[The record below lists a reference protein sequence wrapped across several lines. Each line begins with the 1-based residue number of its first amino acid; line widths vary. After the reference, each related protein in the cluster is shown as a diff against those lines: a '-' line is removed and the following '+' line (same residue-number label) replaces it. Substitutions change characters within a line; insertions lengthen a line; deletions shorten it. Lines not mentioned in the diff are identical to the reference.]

1 MKVYVLLMVV
11 AGALTVLLTPLVR
24 WACLRWGIVPKLRSR
39 DIQSTPI
46 PRLGGIA
53 ITIALVIT
61 MLISARIPY
70 MAPLFETNAAWAVV
84 VGALAMCIL
93 GVVDDVVEL
102 DWLTK
107 LSGQILIAGSMAF
120 NGVQLVSFPIFG
132 VTIGSS
138 RLSLMLTV
146 FLIVGIMNAVNFI
159 DGLDGLAAGVVGI
172 GAAAFF
178 VYSYVLTRIMGAASY
193 ATTASL
199 AVITLVG
206 VCLGFLW
213 FNFHPSSIM
222 MGGGSETMGLVL
234 AAAGIIVTGQVD
246 PSVLGGQQLL
256 VSFLPLLLP
265 ISVICVPIG
274 DLVVTTIRRML
285 RGKSPFH
292 ADRSHFHDRLLA
304 RGHSH
309 RGVVAILWMWTA
321 LVAFPPVAILV
332 HDWKRVALCALPAL
346 ALGIWLTASEFPA
359 FTRARRS
366 ARQDQI
372 AATSLETSKEN
383 ASVILCRRMR
393 RIFI

>member
-132 VTIGSS
+132 VTISSS

-346 ALGIWLTASEFPA
+346 ALGVWLTASEFPA
-359 FTRARRS
+359 FTRARRR
-366 ARQDQI
+366 ARQDHI
-372 AATSLETSKEN
+372 EATTPETPKEN
-383 ASVILCRRMR
+383 A
-393 RIFI
+393 

>member
-120 NGVQLVSFPIFG
+120 NGMQLVSFPIFG

-332 HDWKRVALCALPAL
+332 HDWKRVALYALPAL
-346 ALGIWLTASEFPA
+346 ALGVWLTASEFPA
-359 FTRARRS
+359 FTRARRR
-366 ARQDQI
+366 ARQDRVE
-372 AATSLETSKEN
+372 ATTPESPKEN
-383 ASVILCRRMR
+383 A
-393 RIFI
+393 

>member
-1 MKVYVLLMVV
+1 MKVYALLMVV

-70 MAPLFETNAAWAVV
+70 MSPLFETNAAWAVV

-346 ALGIWLTASEFPA
+346 ALGVWLTASEFPA
-359 FTRARRS
+359 FTRARRR
-366 ARQDQI
+366 ARQDHI
-372 AATSLETSKEN
+372 EATTPETPKEN
-383 ASVILCRRMR
+383 A
-393 RIFI
+393 

>member
-11 AGALTVLLTPLVR
+11 AAALTVLLTPLVR

-70 MAPLFETNAAWAVV
+70 MSPLFETNAAWAVV

-346 ALGIWLTASEFPA
+346 ALGVWLTASEFPA
-359 FTRARRS
+359 FTRARRR
-366 ARQDQI
+366 ARQDHVV
-372 AATSLETSKEN
+372 ATTPENSKEN
-383 ASVILCRRMR
+383 A
-393 RIFI
+393 

>member
-53 ITIALVIT
+53 ITIALVST

-346 ALGIWLTASEFPA
+346 VLGVWLTASEFPA
-359 FTRARRS
+359 FSRARRR

-372 AATSLETSKEN
+372 AAKSLESSKEN
-383 ASVILCRRMR
+383 A
-393 RIFI
+393 

>member
-11 AGALTVLLTPLVR
+11 AAALTVLLTPLVR

-53 ITIALVIT
+53 ITIALVMT

-70 MAPLFETNAAWAVV
+70 MSPLFETNAAWAVV

-346 ALGIWLTASEFPA
+346 ALGVWLTASEFPA
-359 FTRARRS
+359 FTRTRRR
-366 ARQDQI
+366 ARQDHVE
-372 AATSLETSKEN
+372 ATTPENSKEN
-383 ASVILCRRMR
+383 A
-393 RIFI
+393 

>member
-11 AGALTVLLTPLVR
+11 AAALTVLLTPLVR

-70 MAPLFETNAAWAVV
+70 MSPLFETNAAWAVV

-359 FTRARRS
+359 FTRARRR
-366 ARQDQI
+366 AHHDHIEAI
-372 AATSLETSKEN
+372 APESPKEN
-383 ASVILCRRMR
+383 A
-393 RIFI
+393 

>member
-70 MAPLFETNAAWAVV
+70 MSPLFETNAAWAVV

-383 ASVILCRRMR
+383 A
-393 RIFI
+393 

>member
-346 ALGIWLTASEFPA
+346 ALGVWLTASEFPA
-359 FTRARRS
+359 FPRARRR
-366 ARQDQI
+366 ARQDRVE
-372 AATSLETSKEN
+372 ATTPESPKEN
-383 ASVILCRRMR
+383 A
-393 RIFI
+393 

>member
-46 PRLGGIA
+46 SRLGGIA

-332 HDWKRVALCALPAL
+332 HDWKRVVLCALPAL
-346 ALGIWLTASEFPA
+346 ALGVWLTASEFPA
-359 FTRARRS
+359 FTRARRRS
-366 ARQDQI
+366 RQDHVV
-372 AATSLETSKEN
+372 TTPENSKEN
-383 ASVILCRRMR
+383 T
-393 RIFI
+393 

>member
-70 MAPLFETNAAWAVV
+70 MSPLFETNAAWAVV

-159 DGLDGLAAGVVGI
+159 DGLHGLAAGVVGI

-346 ALGIWLTASEFPA
+346 ALGVWLTASEFPA
-359 FTRARRS
+359 FTRARRR
-366 ARQDQI
+366 ARQDHI
-372 AATSLETSKEN
+372 EATTPETPKEN
-383 ASVILCRRMR
+383 A
-393 RIFI
+393 

>member
-70 MAPLFETNAAWAVV
+70 MSPLFETNAAWAVV

-159 DGLDGLAAGVVGI
+159 DGLDGLAAGGVGI

-346 ALGIWLTASEFPA
+346 ALGVWLTASEFPA
-359 FTRARRS
+359 FTRARRR
-366 ARQDQI
+366 ARQDHI
-372 AATSLETSKEN
+372 EATTPETPKEN
-383 ASVILCRRMR
+383 A
-393 RIFI
+393 

>member
-11 AGALTVLLTPLVR
+11 AAALTVLLTPLVR

-70 MAPLFETNAAWAVV
+70 MSPLFETNAAWAVV

-93 GVVDDVVEL
+93 GVIDDVVEL

-359 FTRARRS
+359 FTRARRR
-366 ARQDQI
+366 AHHDHI
-372 AATSLETSKEN
+372 EATAPESPKEN
-383 ASVILCRRMR
+383 A
-393 RIFI
+393 

>member
-70 MAPLFETNAAWAVV
+70 MAPLFEANAAWAVV

-346 ALGIWLTASEFPA
+346 VLGVWLTASEFPA
-359 FTRARRS
+359 FSRARRR

-372 AATSLETSKEN
+372 AAKSLESSKEN
-383 ASVILCRRMR
+383 A
-393 RIFI
+393 

>member
-11 AGALTVLLTPLVR
+11 AAALTVLLTPLVR

-70 MAPLFETNAAWAVV
+70 MSPLFETNAAWAVV

-372 AATSLETSKEN
+372 AATSLESSKEN
-383 ASVILCRRMR
+383 A
-393 RIFI
+393 

>member
-1 MKVYVLLMVV
+1 VKVYVLLMVV

-70 MAPLFETNAAWAVV
+70 MSPLFETNAAWAVV

-346 ALGIWLTASEFPA
+346 ALGVWLTASEFPA

-366 ARQDQI
+366 ARQDHVE
-372 AATSLETSKEN
+372 ATAPESPKEN
-383 ASVILCRRMR
+383 A
-393 RIFI
+393 

>member
-332 HDWKRVALCALPAL
+332 HDWKRVVLWALPAL
-346 ALGIWLTASEFPA
+346 ALGVWLTASEFPA
-359 FTRARRS
+359 FTRARRR
-366 ARQDQI
+366 ARQDHVV
-372 AATSLETSKEN
+372 TTPENSKEN
-383 ASVILCRRMR
+383 A
-393 RIFI
+393 

>member
-11 AGALTVLLTPLVR
+11 AAALTVLLTPLVR

-70 MAPLFETNAAWAVV
+70 MSPLFETNAAWAVV

-346 ALGIWLTASEFPA
+346 ALGVWLTASEFPA
-359 FTRARRS
+359 FTRARRR
-366 ARQDQI
+366 ARQDHLE
-372 AATSLETSKEN
+372 ATAPENSKEN
-383 ASVILCRRMR
+383 A
-393 RIFI
+393 

>member
-346 ALGIWLTASEFPA
+346 VLGIWLTASEFPA
-359 FTRARRS
+359 FTRARRR
-366 ARQDQI
+366 ARQDHI
-372 AATSLETSKEN
+372 EATTPETPKEN
-383 ASVILCRRMR
+383 A
-393 RIFI
+393 

>member
-206 VCLGFLW
+206 VCLGFLL

-332 HDWKRVALCALPAL
+332 HDWKRVALYALPAL
-346 ALGIWLTASEFPA
+346 ALGVWLTASEFPA
-359 FTRARRS
+359 FTRARRR
-366 ARQDQI
+366 ARQDRVE
-372 AATSLETSKEN
+372 ATTPESPKEN
-383 ASVILCRRMR
+383 A
-393 RIFI
+393 

>member
-70 MAPLFETNAAWAVV
+70 MSPLFETNAAWAVV

-359 FTRARRS
+359 FTRARRR
-366 ARQDQI
+366 AHHDHIEAI
-372 AATSLETSKEN
+372 APESPKEN
-383 ASVILCRRMR
+383 A
-393 RIFI
+393 

>member
-321 LVAFPPVAILV
+321 LVAFPQVAILV

-346 ALGIWLTASEFPA
+346 ALGVWLTASEFPA
-359 FTRARRS
+359 FTRARRR

-372 AATSLETSKEN
+372 AATSLESSKEN
-383 ASVILCRRMR
+383 A
-393 RIFI
+393 

>member
-11 AGALTVLLTPLVR
+11 AAALTVLLTPLVR

-70 MAPLFETNAAWAVV
+70 MSPLFETNAAWAVV

-346 ALGIWLTASEFPA
+346 ALGVWLTASEFPA
-359 FTRARRS
+359 FTRARRR
-366 ARQDQI
+366 AREDRVE
-372 AATSLETSKEN
+372 ATTPEHSKEN
-383 ASVILCRRMR
+383 A
-393 RIFI
+393 

>member
-11 AGALTVLLTPLVR
+11 AVALTVLLTPLVR

-70 MAPLFETNAAWAVV
+70 MSPLFETNAAWAVV

-159 DGLDGLAAGVVGI
+159 DGLDGLAAGIVGI

-346 ALGIWLTASEFPA
+346 ALGVWLTASEFPA
-359 FTRARRS
+359 FTRARRC
-366 ARQDQI
+366 ARQDRVE
-372 AATSLETSKEN
+372 ATAPENSKEN
-383 ASVILCRRMR
+383 A
-393 RIFI
+393 

>member
-346 ALGIWLTASEFPA
+346 VLGVWLTASEFPA
-359 FTRARRS
+359 FTRARRR
-366 ARQDQI
+366 AHHDHIEAI
-372 AATSLETSKEN
+372 APESPKEN
-383 ASVILCRRMR
+383 A
-393 RIFI
+393 

>member
-70 MAPLFETNAAWAVV
+70 MSPLFETNAAWAVV

-321 LVAFPPVAILV
+321 LVAFPPVATLV

-366 ARQDQI
+366 ARQDHVE
-372 AATSLETSKEN
+372 ATAPESPKEN
-383 ASVILCRRMR
+383 A
-393 RIFI
+393 

>member
-1 MKVYVLLMVV
+1 
-11 AGALTVLLTPLVR
+11 
-24 WACLRWGIVPKLRSR
+24 
-39 DIQSTPI
+39 
-46 PRLGGIA
+46 
-53 ITIALVIT
+53 
-61 MLISARIPY
+61 
-70 MAPLFETNAAWAVV
+70 
-84 VGALAMCIL
+84 
-93 GVVDDVVEL
+93 
-102 DWLTK
+102 
-107 LSGQILIAGSMAF
+107 
-120 NGVQLVSFPIFG
+120 
-132 VTIGSS
+132 
-138 RLSLMLTV
+138 
-146 FLIVGIMNAVNFI
+146 
-159 DGLDGLAAGVVGI
+159 
-172 GAAAFF
+172 
-178 VYSYVLTRIMGAASY
+178 
-193 ATTASL
+193 
-199 AVITLVG
+199 
-206 VCLGFLW
+206 
-213 FNFHPSSIM
+213 
-222 MGGGSETMGLVL
+222 MGLVL

-366 ARQDQI
+366 AHHDHIEAI
-372 AATSLETSKEN
+372 APESPKEN
-383 ASVILCRRMR
+383 A
-393 RIFI
+393 

>member
-70 MAPLFETNAAWAVV
+70 MSPLFETNAAWAVV

-346 ALGIWLTASEFPA
+346 ALGVWLTASEFPA
-359 FTRARRS
+359 FTRARRR
-366 ARQDQI
+366 AHHDHI
-372 AATSLETSKEN
+372 EATAPESPKEN
-383 ASVILCRRMR
+383 A
-393 RIFI
+393 

>member
-11 AGALTVLLTPLVR
+11 AAALTVLLTPLVR
-24 WACLRWGIVPKLRSR
+24 WACLKWGIVPKLRSR
-39 DIQSTPI
+39 DIQAAPI

-70 MAPLFETNAAWAVV
+70 MAPLFEANAAWAVV
-84 VGALAMCIL
+84 GGACAMCAL

-102 DWLTK
+102 DWMTK

-120 NGVQLVSFPIFG
+120 NGVQMVSFPIFG
-132 VTIGSS
+132 LTIGSS

-146 FLIVGIMNAVNFI
+146 LLIVGIMNAVNFI
-159 DGLDGLAAGVVGI
+159 DGLDGLAAGIVGI

-213 FNFHPSSIM
+213 FNYHPSSIM

-234 AAAGIIVTGQVD
+234 ASAGIIVTGQVD
-246 PSVLGGQQLL
+246 PSLLGSQQLI
-256 VSFLPLLLP
+256 VSLLPLLLP
-265 ISVICVPIG
+265 ISVILVPIG
-274 DLVVTTIRRML
+274 DLVVTSVRRML

-292 ADRSHFHDRLLA
+292 ADRSHFHDRLLE

-321 LVAFPPVAILV
+321 LVAFPPVALLTY
-332 HDWKRVALCALPAL
+332 DWRVVALCTLPAL
-346 ALGIWLTASEFPA
+346 FIGMRFTASEFPTYSLL
-359 FTRARRS
+359 FGRGPRR
-366 ARQDQI
+366 
-372 AATSLETSKEN
+372 
-383 ASVILCRRMR
+383 RRER
-393 RIFI
+393 RKTQ

>member
-70 MAPLFETNAAWAVV
+70 MSPLFETNAAWAVV

-346 ALGIWLTASEFPA
+346 ALGGWLTASEFPA

-366 ARQDQI
+366 ARQDHVE
-372 AATSLETSKEN
+372 ATAPESPKEN
-383 ASVILCRRMR
+383 A
-393 RIFI
+393 

>member
-70 MAPLFETNAAWAVV
+70 MSPLFETNAAWAVV

-178 VYSYVLTRIMGAASY
+178 DYSYVLTRIMGAASY

-332 HDWKRVALCALPAL
+332 HDWKRVALYALPAL
-346 ALGIWLTASEFPA
+346 ALGVWLTASEFPA
-359 FTRARRS
+359 FTRVRRRT
-366 ARQDQI
+366 RQDHVE
-372 AATSLETSKEN
+372 ATTPENSKEN
-383 ASVILCRRMR
+383 A
-393 RIFI
+393 

>member
-359 FTRARRS
+359 FTRARRLS
-366 ARQDQI
+366 RQDQVE
-372 AATSLETSKEN
+372 ATTPENSKED
-383 ASVILCRRMR
+383 A
-393 RIFI
+393 

>member
-213 FNFHPSSIM
+213 FNFPPSSIM

-346 ALGIWLTASEFPA
+346 ALGVWLTASEFPA
-359 FTRARRS
+359 FTRARRR
-366 ARQDQI
+366 ARQDHI
-372 AATSLETSKEN
+372 EATTPETPKEN
-383 ASVILCRRMR
+383 A
-393 RIFI
+393 

>member
-70 MAPLFETNAAWAVV
+70 MSPLFETNAAWAVV

-346 ALGIWLTASEFPA
+346 ALGVWLTASEFPA
-359 FTRARRS
+359 FTRARRRT
-366 ARQDQI
+366 RQDHVE
-372 AATSLETSKEN
+372 ATAPENSKEN
-383 ASVILCRRMR
+383 A
-393 RIFI
+393 

>member
-11 AGALTVLLTPLVR
+11 AAALTVLLTPLVR

-359 FTRARRS
+359 FTRARRR
-366 ARQDQI
+366 AHHDRI
-372 AATSLETSKEN
+372 EATAPESPKEN
-383 ASVILCRRMR
+383 A
-393 RIFI
+393 

>member
-70 MAPLFETNAAWAVV
+70 MSPLFETNAAWAVV

-346 ALGIWLTASEFPA
+346 ALGVWLTASEFPA
-359 FTRARRS
+359 FTRARRR
-366 ARQDQI
+366 ARQDHI
-372 AATSLETSKEN
+372 EATTPVTPKEN
-383 ASVILCRRMR
+383 A
-393 RIFI
+393 

>member
-178 VYSYVLTRIMGAASY
+178 VYSYVLTRIMGAASS

-346 ALGIWLTASEFPA
+346 VLGVWLTASEFPA
-359 FTRARRS
+359 FSRARRR

-372 AATSLETSKEN
+372 AAKSLESSKEN
-383 ASVILCRRMR
+383 A
-393 RIFI
+393 

>member
-11 AGALTVLLTPLVR
+11 AAALTVLLTPLVR

-70 MAPLFETNAAWAVV
+70 MSPLFETNAAWAVV

-372 AATSLETSKEN
+372 APTSLESSKEN
-383 ASVILCRRMR
+383 A
-393 RIFI
+393 

>member
-11 AGALTVLLTPLVR
+11 AAALTVLLTPLVR

-70 MAPLFETNAAWAVV
+70 MSPLFETNAAWAVV

-346 ALGIWLTASEFPA
+346 ALGVWLTASEFPA
-359 FTRARRS
+359 FTRARRRS
-366 ARQDQI
+366 RQDHVE
-372 AATSLETSKEN
+372 ATTPENSKEN
-383 ASVILCRRMR
+383 A
-393 RIFI
+393 

>member
-70 MAPLFETNAAWAVV
+70 MSPLFETNAAWAVV

-120 NGVQLVSFPIFG
+120 NGVQLVSFAIFG

-383 ASVILCRRMR
+383 A
-393 RIFI
+393 